1 MFTMLESFFFQ
12 IKKLR
17 SLEFCS
23 QDYIAYQEDIKTLK
37 PEMITKWANQT
48 IPVECDPFDEQ
59 RYLQKI
65 SILLLLFSIVIQFVY
80 GEGLNFTFPFT
91 F

>member
-1 MFTMLESFFFQ
+1 M
-12 IKKLR
+12 R

-80 GEGLNFTFPFT
+80 GKGLKLLHLCTT
-91 F
+91 LVLH